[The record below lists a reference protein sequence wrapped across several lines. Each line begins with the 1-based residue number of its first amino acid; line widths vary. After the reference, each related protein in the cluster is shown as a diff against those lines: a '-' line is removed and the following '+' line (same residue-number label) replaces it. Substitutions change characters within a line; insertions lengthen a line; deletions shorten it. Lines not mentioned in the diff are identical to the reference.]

1 MAGEPIL
8 GSGHSDY
15 SPGCLVRRGLRMQ
28 RAASSSASRVPA
40 ALGTGKPLRSGGLC
54 TPGLRVWTVCS
65 PEAQGTKETFVSP
78 PLPEPGGREVL
89 RTHAPRCSF
98 SKSQKAPWGQGTWW
112 SWDRPPCALD
122 KLCLQE
128 RDPQACPGLAHACN
142 TSAVSLGLSD
152 GAGQRMP
159 GSVRGSHHPRVSHEQ
174 EDSGHQAQPRVQAQW
189 LPGQCSCSR
198 GLALLQETPPWG
210 FIPPERPESK
220 FFSPGAQ
227 KSWSSVSDWPHRD
240 SAHLWVFR
248 TSVPPPPSPVS
259 SRLPSSVSPSTLWPP
274 LPRLP
279 GIPLIGSCRPGL
291 PPPPA
296 PGLC

>member
-1 MAGEPIL
+1 MG
-8 GSGHSDY
+8 
-15 SPGCLVRRGLRMQ
+15 RGGAW
-28 RAASSSASRVPA
+28 AAPQAV
-40 ALGTGKPLRSGGLC
+40 
-54 TPGLRVWTVCS
+54 
-65 PEAQGTKETFVSP
+65 QGP
-78 PLPEPGGREVL
+78 
-89 RTHAPRCSF
+89 
-98 SKSQKAPWGQGTWW
+98 APWGHASASPGWPRVLRSSLTPLLSLSGTR
-112 SWDRPPCALD
+112 STGLSRACT
-122 KLCLQE
+122 CLQHLC
-128 RDPQACPGLAHACN
+128 RLQGC
-142 TSAVSLGLSD
+142 SD

-174 EDSGHQAQPRVQAQW
+174 EDSGHQAQPWVQAQW

-210 FIPPERPESK
+210 FIPPECPESK
-220 FFSPGAQ
+220 FSSPGAQ

-240 SAHLWVFR
+240 SAYLWVFR